1 MPSITVNSLLKTYPQ
16 DKLDQNRKYVRYS
29 NVLDRMFYEMTYYNK
44 YSLLGVT
51 QIEGTTEIDMDLLR
65 DTVKKAINIFCNS
78 KIPNILSKINDEYRS
93 LRRMII
99 TVNFD
104 IDDYIESNIIQSEIN
119 QCNYLNPIFDVLT
132 SCCTDTHTNADE
144 NQPMM
149 KRSPTVKNL
158 CVYDS
163 FNDKLYIQK

>member
-78 KIPNILSKINDEYRS
+78 KIPNILSKVNDEYRL

-104 IDDYIESNIIQSEIN
+104 INDNIESDIIQTEIN

-132 SCCTDTHTNADE
+132 SCCIDTHKYADE
-144 NQPMM
+144 NEPMM
-149 KRSPTVKNL
+149 KRIPTVKKL